1 MTSAPAYLSGPI
13 FLSVCTS
20 GRAFVLSWPLHSS
33 IPKISPS
40 FPPKL
45 YPKHVILNHFL
56 GSSFKGHFFSESP
69 ADLLILLVAVFP
81 ADLRTLVLTFI
92 TLIPSSVSVSLSQFW
107 IL

>member
-1 MTSAPAYLSGPI
+1 MLLFFPGLCTAP
-13 FLSVCTS
+13 
-20 GRAFVLSWPLHSS
+20 
-33 IPKISPS
+33 IPKISPC

-69 ADLLILLVAVFP
+69 TDLILLVAVFP
-81 ADLRTLVLTFI
+81 ADLMTLVLTFI
-92 TLIPSSVSVSLSQFW
+92 TLIPSSVSVSLSRFW